1 MDGSPPGSSVHR
13 ISQARILESVANPF
27 SRGYSQP
34 RDQTRVL
41 LHCRQILWVTV
52 DLSYFNKLFLNLKDY
67 PLVLPLHGVWIQ
79 SLAGQL
85 RSSMPQ
91 GAAKKLKKK
100 KKKKKRELEIPG
112 GPVAK
117 TSRSQRRD
125 PGSIPG
131 QGVRSHMLQLRLS
144 MPQSKILHTA
154 MKIDDLEGHS

>member
-1 MDGSPPGSSVHR
+1 M
-13 ISQARILESVANPF
+13 
-27 SRGYSQP
+27 
-34 RDQTRVL
+34 
-41 LHCRQILWVTV
+41 
-52 DLSYFNKLFLNLKDY
+52 
-67 PLVLPLHGVWIQ
+67 LPLHGVWIQ

-85 RSSMPQ
+85 RSSRPH
-91 GAAKKLKKK
+91 GAAKNLKKK
-100 KKKKKRELEIPG
+100 KKRKRELEIPG